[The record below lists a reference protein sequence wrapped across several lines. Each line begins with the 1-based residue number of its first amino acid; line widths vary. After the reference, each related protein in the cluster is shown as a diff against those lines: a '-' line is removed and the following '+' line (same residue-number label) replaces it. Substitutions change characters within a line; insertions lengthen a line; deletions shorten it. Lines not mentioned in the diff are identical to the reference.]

1 MAQFKSIISSILRD
15 IISAQHEADIFSV
28 SMSEEYAENGRTGSF
43 PLPGAQIHGIEMEL
57 RCAINGI
64 EETEG
69 PMRVRY
75 DKVRSFLQDVCAAA
89 SEPVVK
95 QLSGPALMASA
106 FFKKLAKSERVSKDY
121 MTFVNMTLNGAF
133 AGSLVGYVNG
143 ATGKLLNDKVVERM
157 IAAIKEKIFDD
168 ESEDNPFK
176 EDRALKE
183 REAVTGKIKTSLS
196 KLVMEASKGKDFR
209 EPSVI
214 SHLDVTVNS
223 GELSGLPEN
232 TVHLFKLNLTPTQ
245 MDVIDGEE

>member
-1 MAQFKSIISSILRD
+1 MAQFKSIISSILKD

-28 SMSEEYAENGRTGSF
+28 SMSEEYAENGRAGNF

-64 EETEG
+64 EEVEG
-69 PMRVRY
+69 PFRIPY
-75 DKVRSFLQDVCAAA
+75 GNVRSFLQDVCAAA

-95 QLSGPALMASA
+95 LLSKPTFMASE
-106 FFKKLAKSERVSKDY
+106 FVKKLAKSERISKDY
-121 MTFVNMTLNGAF
+121 TAFVNITLNGAF
-133 AGSLVGYVNG
+133 AGPLAGFVNI

-157 IAAIKEKIFDD
+157 MAAIKEKIFDD
-168 ESEDNPFK
+168 DSDDNPFK
-176 EDRALKE
+176 EDRAMKE
-183 REAVTGKIKTSLS
+183 REAMIGKIRTSLS
-196 KLVMEASKGKDFR
+196 KIVTEAAKGKDFR
-209 EPSVI
+209 QPSVI